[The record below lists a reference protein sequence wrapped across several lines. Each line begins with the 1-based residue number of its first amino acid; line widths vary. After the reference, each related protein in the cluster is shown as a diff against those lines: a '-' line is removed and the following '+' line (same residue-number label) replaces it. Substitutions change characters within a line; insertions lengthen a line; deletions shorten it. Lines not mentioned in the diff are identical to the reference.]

1 MPGLASA
8 EVADSEG
15 SQRQCLSQR
24 THHMDEHVFN
34 NHTQLLRV
42 LGLLLVNCVT
52 WGDLLNISGSQFSL
66 LRPQRIAFALQDA
79 VRVK

>member
-1 MPGLASA
+1 
-8 EVADSEG
+8 
-15 SQRQCLSQR
+15 
-24 THHMDEHVFN
+24 MDEHVFN

-42 LGLLLVNCVT
+42 LGLLLLNCVT
-52 WGDLLNISGSQFSL
+52 WGDLLNISGPQFSL